1 MGRQRIATRPG
12 RQPGGPGVTPEL
24 VIASIQWA
32 EGRTGVHTHVR
43 ELCRYLESEGA
54 PFTLLTPYS
63 WGWPLAVPVF
73 APRRLLAKVHRPASI
88 AWYYRFHE
96 VFVQRALRRHLASGK
111 PAVVY
116 AQGPRAARA
125 ALRARRGPHQ
135 QVVMVVHFLTSQA
148 DEWVSKGM
156 LRPGSRTFR
165 AIRRVEASTVSEL
178 DGIVYVTEAARDA
191 LLEWL
196 PVGPPSRAA
205 VVPNFIAPVQPTE
218 PSPPAADLVTI
229 GSLELAKNHRYL
241 LDVLVAAKRRGRVYT
256 LDVFGDGPQRAAL
269 VKQARELGLADQVR
283 FMGFRPDVRA
293 ELPAYRA
300 YVHTAY
306 RESQGIALIEAMA
319 AGLPLVVGR
328 QGGVPEV
335 CDEESGARFWPLDD
349 AERAA
354 AVLVDLLDD
363 QSAVEVAAARAMAAY
378 RTRFDT
384 SAVAPR
390 LYEFVM
396 AGLATPVGT
405 LESTPS
411 ATVG

>member
-1 MGRQRIATRPG
+1 MGRQRTATHPG
-12 RQPGGPGVTPEL
+12 RRSAGTGEMPEL

-32 EGRTGVHTHVR
+32 EGRTGVHTHIR
-43 ELCRYLESEGA
+43 ELTRYLQSEGA

-73 APRRLLAKVHRPASI
+73 APRRLLARVHRPASI

-96 VFVQRALRRHLASGK
+96 VFLRQALRRHLASGE

-156 LRPGSRTFR
+156 LRPESRTFR
-165 AIRRVEASTVSEL
+165 AIRRVEAETVAEL

-196 PVGPPSRAA
+196 PVAGPARSA
-205 VVPNFIAPVQPTE
+205 VVPNFIAPARDAE
-218 PSPPAADLVTI
+218 PGPPGADLVTI
-229 GSLELAKNHRYL
+229 GALELVKNHRYL
-241 LDVLVAAKRRGRVYT
+241 LDVLAAAKRMGRNYT
-256 LDVFGDGPQRAAL
+256 LDVFGDGPQRGAL
-269 VKQARELGLADQVR
+269 AKQARGLGLTDQVR
-283 FMGFRPDVRA
+283 FLGFRPDVRTA
-293 ELPAYRA
+293 LASHRA

-319 AGLPLVVGR
+319 AGLPLVVGH

-335 CDEESGARFWPLDD
+335 CDEGSGARFWPLDD

-354 AVLVDLLDD
+354 AVLVGLMDD
-363 QSAVEVAAARAMAAY
+363 QAALDRTGAHALAAFRA
-378 RTRFDT
+378 RFDT

-396 AGLATPVGT
+396 AGMVARRGV
-405 LESTPS
+405 SAKTPS
-411 ATVG
+411 TVG